1 METFISQMV
10 LSRVLLPADGRPMMA
25 TVAHFM
31 GMAPYSKYREFGL
44 PCIETHRRSEAK
56 KASLLL
62 RVKRYI
68 SN

>member
-31 GMAPYSKYREFGL
+31 GVAPYGKYREFEL
-44 PCIETHRRSEAK
+44 SCIETHQRAEAK
-56 KASLLL
+56 EASLLL
-62 RVKRYI
+62 RKRRCM
-68 SN
+68 SS

>member
-31 GMAPYSKYREFGL
+31 GVAPYGKYREFEL
-44 PCIETHRRSEAK
+44 SCIETHQRAEAK
-56 KASLLL
+56 AACLLL
-62 RVKRYI
+62 RKRRCM
-68 SN
+68 SS

>member
-31 GMAPYSKYREFGL
+31 GVAPYGKYREFEL
-44 PCIETHRRSEAK
+44 SCIETHQN
-56 KASLLL
+56 L
-62 RVKRYI
+62 
-68 SN
+68 